1 MSHFVVGVIRDL
13 KTDQTVDELL
23 EPYMENCAGT
33 PDYKYMEFYDVEEKC
48 RLNYETD
55 TINMLRSP
63 DDKIVFSWSKEVPKT
78 EAGDEVP
85 EGWVKIKMPAKV
97 MYPTFEDYIE
107 NFCGYE
113 KDPVEDRYGY
123 WQNPNAKWDWWVIGG
138 RWDGY
143 FDGTNVINVRDYD
156 TSIDIEVYNTRY
168 KEWKEWED
176 GKEFSFD
183 ENYDFAFYKPE
194 YLKSLYK
201 NAETYAR
208 FKATPWMRAIVT
220 PDGEWHEVGEM
231 GWWGCSDETG
241 DDMLDWVDH
250 FAERFILPYSNGDY
264 KITAV
269 DCHIQKIS
277 LTSFS

>member
-13 KTDQTVDELL
+13 KTDQTVEELL
-23 EPYMENCAGT
+23 EPYMENSAGT
-33 PDYKYMEFYDVEEKC
+33 PDYKYMEFYDVEEEC

-55 TINMLRSP
+55 TIDMLRSP
-63 DDKIVFSWSKEVPKT
+63 DNKIVFSWNKEVPKT
-78 EAGDEVP
+78 SAGDEVP

-97 MYPTFEDYIE
+97 MYPTLEDYIE

-113 KDPVEDRYGY
+113 KDPIEDKYGY
-123 WQNPNAKWDWWVIGG
+123 WQNPNAKWDWFVIGG

-143 FDGTNVINVRDYD
+143 FDGTNTINVKDYD
-156 TSIDIEVYNTRY
+156 TAIDIEVYNARY
-168 KEWKEWED
+168 KEWKEWEG
-176 GKEFSFD
+176 GKEFSID
-183 ENYDFAFYKPE
+183 ENFDFAFYGPE

-250 FAERFILPYSNGDY
+250 FAERFVLPYSNGEY
-264 KITAV
+264 EITAV
-269 DCHIQKIS
+269 DCHI
-277 LTSFS
+277 